1 MIPRSFRPLALA
13 AFAAPL
19 ALALSACGS
28 GDSAGNGAAPS
39 GEPLEKVAAPAGT
52 SWADKVTKSEDG
64 GYVMGNPDAP
74 IKLIEFASLTCPH
87 CAQFSADAGEELRE
101 TFVNSGRV
109 SFEFRN
115 FVGNPLDLTMAMM
128 VRCGAPE
135 SFFALTSQTF
145 QNQQHLVEA
154 WVAAGEQAANQAA
167 ALPPG
172 QRYNAMAQLAGLPA
186 FYAARGIAADQA
198 KQCLADGAA
207 AEKLVGDTS
216 KQGEQYGITGTPS
229 FLLNGS
235 KLDVNTWPEVKAAL
249 ENAGAR

>member
-1 MIPRSFRPLALA
+1 MIPRRLRPLALA

-28 GDSAGNGAAPS
+28 GGSDSAATS
-39 GEPLEKVAAPAGT
+39 GEALEKVAPPAGT
-52 SWADKVTKSEDG
+52 TWSETISKSAEG

-87 CAQFSADAGEELRE
+87 CAQFSADSGKELRE

-145 QNQQHLVEA
+145 QNQQQLVEA

-167 ALPPG
+167 ALPPA
-172 QRYNAMAQLAGLPA
+172 QRYNAMAQLAGLPE

-216 KQGEQYGITGTPS
+216 KQGEQYGITGTPT
-229 FLLNGS
+229 FVLNGS
-235 KLDVNTWPEVKAAL
+235 KLDGNTWPEVKAAL